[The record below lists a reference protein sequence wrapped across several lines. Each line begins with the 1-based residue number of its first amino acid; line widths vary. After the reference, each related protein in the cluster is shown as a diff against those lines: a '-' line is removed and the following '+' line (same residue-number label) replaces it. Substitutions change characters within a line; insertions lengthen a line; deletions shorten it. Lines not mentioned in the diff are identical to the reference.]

1 MVAEKGTF
9 AFFAFSFPKS
19 DLIVFSRLI
28 GFSHLISDFGISY
41 RVSNQIFTSLFQ
53 IVFSR
58 LKLDC
63 HIAFPN

>member
-28 GFSHLISDFGISY
+28 WDFHI
-41 RVSNQIFTSLFQ
+41 TFQ